1 MSRSEDFS
9 WRPDRLPHPAR
20 EAAQSL
26 AAATLASAGA
36 LLARLAVRLAAPRKQ
51 PPLTADPRFEFHAE
65 AGAPEGALYVD
76 GQLVGRLPGVR
87 RL

>member
-1 MSRSEDFS
+1 M
-9 WRPDRLPHPAR
+9 PHPAR

-26 AAATLASAGA
+26 AAAVLASAGA
-36 LLARLAVRLAAPRKQ
+36 VLGRLAIRLAAPRKLSM
-51 PPLTADPRFEFHAE
+51 PSADPRFEFHAE